1 MIYSH
6 PDKLLIEHLNNVYK
20 LGKEIFARKKLNFD
34 NQEEIENALSII
46 LLAHDFGKAT
56 SYFQQKLKENSKNNV
71 EANKQIEFDQE
82 LSKHSHISAL
92 LAYQFAEQILEDKT
106 LVWIVFITVYRHHS
120 NLKDLDIMLTFDDSD
135 WPKLEKQFKALDF
148 SELDKITSEI
158 SNFDF
163 KPSSINFDNLKNNF
177 TNWKFRKRLR
187 NFKNNSN
194 KDFDYYLIFNLLF
207 SILIFAD
214 KAEAIFYSKGYSF
227 EDLKKIVLNR
237 KKLFGNLVDK
247 YRELKGWNQAD
258 NKINKKRN
266 EIYDEVVNQIENL
279 NIENERI
286 LSVNVPTGAGKTL
299 AAFSAALKLRN
310 RISQDFRII
319 YALPFT
325 SIIDQNYDVFLDVLN
340 HSTIK
345 ADSTAI
351 IKHHY
356 LNAKEYY
363 FNEEEKES
371 QKLDYDIARH
381 LIESWQSEIVVT
393 TFVQLL
399 HSIFSNRNRS
409 LIKFNNISNS
419 IIILDEVQNIPHKYW
434 KLIKEFLSDMAEKL
448 NCYFIFL
455 TATMPLI
462 YNEKKKE
469 IKELAVNKEDHFN
482 FFDRINLDTSMF
494 KQPLA
499 IEQFKDFIEEELIKY
514 NDKSFLIIL
523 NTIKTS
529 IDIYNY
535 IEELISEEVIDG
547 DLIYLSTNI
556 IPKERQIRINE
567 IGKQKRQI
575 IVSTQMVEAGVDID
589 LDRVYRDFAPLDS
602 INQSCGRCNRNFD
615 PENKGT
621 VKLIRLINENHN
633 NKEYASY
640 IYDNFLLK
648 ITSDIIA
655 ELPEIIGEKYFFEM
669 NQKYFNKIDQLKSND
684 NSEALISKIKNLK
697 YEKSFLKDE
706 KEEIFRLIADD
717 YNTVN
722 LFMAVDEDSQEIWE
736 DYKEISALESN
747 NIEEFMNKKAKF
759 ENIKKE
765 FLSYVITIP
774 KFTAEKHLEDEQ
786 LKNNF
791 NYISP
796 FQVEDVYNLST
807 GFKRGEIER
816 ETFF

>member
-6 PDKLLIEHLNNVYK
+6 PDKLLIDHLNNVYN

-34 NQEEIENALSII
+34 KQEEIEKALSII
-46 LLAHDFGKAT
+46 LLTHDFGKAT
-56 SYFQQKLKENSKNNV
+56 SYFQQKLKESSKKNV
-71 EANKQIEFDQE
+71 EANKQSEFDQE

-92 LAYQFAEQILEDKT
+92 LAYQFADQILEDKT
-106 LVWIVFITVYRHHS
+106 LVWIVFINVYRHHS
-120 NLKDLDIMLTFDDSD
+120 NFKDLDIMLKFDDSD
-135 WPKLEKQFKALDF
+135 WLKLEKQFRALDLN
-148 SELDKITSEI
+148 ELNKITTEI
-158 SNFDF
+158 SDFNF
-163 KPSSINFDNLKNNF
+163 KLSSIEFDNLKSKF
-177 TNWKFRKRLR
+177 TNWRFRKTLR
-187 NFKNNSN
+187 TFKNNSN
-194 KDFDYYLIFNLLF
+194 KDFNYYLISNLLF

-214 KAEAIFYSKGYSF
+214 KADAIFYSKGYSF
-227 EDLKKIVLNR
+227 EDLKKVTLNR
-237 KKLFGNLVDK
+237 KKLPDNLVDN
-247 YRELKGWNQAD
+247 YRNFKGWDQAGS
-258 NKINKKRN
+258 KINERRN
-266 EIYDEVVNQIENL
+266 EIYDEVIDQVENL
-279 NIENERI
+279 NFENERI
-286 LSVNVPTGAGKTL
+286 LSVNVPTGAGKTISVL
-299 AAFSAALKLRN
+299 SAALKLSN
-310 RISQDFRII
+310 RTSQDFRII

-345 ADSTAI
+345 ADSSVI

-434 KLIKEFLSDMAEKL
+434 KLIKEFLSAMAEKL

-469 IKELAVNKEDHFN
+469 IKELAISKKDHFN

-494 KQPLA
+494 NQPLTVD
-499 IEQFKDFIEEELIKY
+499 QFKDFIEEELIEF
-514 NDKSFLIIL
+514 NDQGFLIIL
-523 NTIKTS
+523 NTIKSS
-529 IDIYNY
+529 IELYNH
-535 IEELISEEVIDG
+535 IEKLISEGVIEG

-556 IPKERQIRINE
+556 IPKERQKRINE

-615 PENKGT
+615 PDSKGT

-633 NKEYASY
+633 NKKYASY
-640 IYDNFLLK
+640 IYDDFLLK
-648 ITSDIIA
+648 ITSDIIT
-655 ELPEIIGEKYFFEM
+655 ELPRIVGEKYFFEM
-669 NQKYFNKIDQLKSND
+669 NQKYFNKIDRLKSND
-684 NSEALISKIKNLK
+684 NSEALIRKIKNLK
-697 YEKSFLKDE
+697 YEKSFFKDE
-706 KEEIFRLIADD
+706 NEEIFRLIDDD

-759 ENIKKE
+759 ENIKIE

>member
-6 PDKLLIEHLNNVYK
+6 PDKLLIDHLNNVYK
-20 LGKEIFARKKLNFD
+20 LGKEIFARKNLNFA
-34 NQEEIENALSII
+34 NLAEIEKALSII
-46 LLAHDFGKAT
+46 LLTHDFGKAT
-56 SYFQQKLKENSKNNV
+56 DYFQIKLEKSSGRDKLSNEKDN
-71 EANKQIEFDQE
+71 FDQE

-92 LAYQFAEQILEDKT
+92 LAYQFADQILEDEILT
-106 LVWIVFITVYRHHS
+106 WIVFITVYRHHS
-120 NLKDLDIMLTFDDSD
+120 NFKDLDNMLEFDDSD
-135 WPKLEKQFKALDF
+135 WPKLRKQFEALDF
-148 SELDKITSEI
+148 DELDNITAEI
-158 SNFDF
+158 SSFDF
-163 KPSSINFDNLKNNF
+163 KPSSIDFDNLKNNF
-177 TNWKFRKRLR
+177 TNWRFRKNLR
-187 NFKNNSN
+187 AFKSNSD
-194 KDFDYYLIFNLLF
+194 KDFNYYLISNLLF
-207 SILIFAD
+207 SILIFSD

-227 EDLKKIVLNR
+227 EDLEKVALNR
-237 KKLFGNLVDK
+237 SYLTDNLVDN
-247 YRELKGWNQAD
+247 YRKLKGWNQAD
-258 NKINKKRN
+258 SKINEKRN
-266 EIYDEVVNQIENL
+266 EIYDEVINQIESL

-299 AAFSAALKLRN
+299 SVFSAALKLRN
-310 RISQDFRII
+310 KISQDFRII

-340 HSTIK
+340 HSDLK
-345 ADSTAI
+345 VDSTTI

-356 LNAKEYY
+356 LNAKKYY
-363 FNEEEKES
+363 FNEEDKES
-371 QKLDYDIARH
+371 QKLDYDISKH

-434 KLIKEFLSDMAEKL
+434 KLIKEFLSEMAEKL

-462 YNEKKKE
+462 YNEKKQE
-469 IKELAVNKEDHFN
+469 IKELAVSKRDHFS
-482 FFDRINLDTSMF
+482 FFDRINLDTTMF
-494 KQPLA
+494 DKPLTV
-499 IEQFKDFIEEELIKY
+499 EQFKDFIEKELIEF
-514 NDKSFLIIL
+514 NDQSFLIIL

-529 IDIYNY
+529 IDIFNY
-535 IEELISEEVIDG
+535 ILELINEKIIEG
-547 DLIYLSTNI
+547 ELIYLSTNI
-556 IPKERQIRINE
+556 IPKERQKRINE
-567 IGKQKRQI
+567 IGKKKRQI
-575 IVSTQMVEAGVDID
+575 LVSTQMVEAGVDID

-615 PENKGT
+615 PKNKGT
-621 VKLIRLINENHN
+621 VKLFRLINENHN
-633 NKEYASY
+633 DKDYASY
-640 IYDNFLLK
+640 IYDDFLLK
-648 ITSDIIA
+648 ITSDIIN
-655 ELPEIIGEKYFFEM
+655 ELPKIIGEDGFYEM

-684 NSEALISKIKNLK
+684 NSEELISKIKNLK
-697 YEKSFLKDE
+697 YEKSFFKDE
-706 KEEIFRLIADD
+706 KEEIFELIADD

-722 LFMAVDEDSQEIWE
+722 LFMAVNADAENIWE
-736 DYKEISALESN
+736 KYKKISRLESDD
-747 NIEEFMNKKAKF
+747 IEEFMRKKAKF

-774 KFTAEKHLEDEQ
+774 KFAAEKHLGDEQ

-791 NYISP
+791 NYISL
-796 FQVEDVYNLST
+796 FQIEDVYNLNT